1 MQPNVL
7 NTALLGGWLMRQVHA
22 LQQVWATV
30 KQREQDRRFWALAQ
44 QDARLMVDLRAA
56 YDRAQASELS
66 EDALLPLAAQSPVVV
81 SPAPREAN
89 DTPAMAW
96 LRTARGVV
104 HYV

>member
-1 MQPNVL
+1 
-7 NTALLGGWLMRQVHA
+7 
-22 LQQVWATV
+22 
-30 KQREQDRRFWALAQ
+30 
-44 QDARLMVDLRAA
+44 
-56 YDRAQASELS
+56 
-66 EDALLPLAAQSPVVV
+66 VVV

>member
-1 MQPNVL
+1 
-7 NTALLGGWLMRQVHA
+7 
-22 LQQVWATV
+22 
-30 KQREQDRRFWALAQ
+30 
-44 QDARLMVDLRAA
+44 MVDLRAA
-56 YDRAQASELS
+56 YDRGQASELS

>member
-1 MQPNVL
+1 MHPNVL
-7 NTALLGGWLMRQVHA
+7 NMSVLGGWLTRQVQA
-22 LQQVWATV
+22 LQQVWAAV

-56 YDRAQASELS
+56 YDRGQASELS